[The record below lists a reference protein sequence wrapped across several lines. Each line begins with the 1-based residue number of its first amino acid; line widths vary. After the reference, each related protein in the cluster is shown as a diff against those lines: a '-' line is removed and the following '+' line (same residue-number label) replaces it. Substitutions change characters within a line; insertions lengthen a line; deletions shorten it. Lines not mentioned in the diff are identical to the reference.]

1 MERRRSFNVRC
12 AWKASERVMEN
23 SVAGI
28 DWHKLGASVS
38 AVVKTVIGD
47 QFRLYGRVLPEETD
61 LIADLGSVDDIE
73 VLEVLMTM
81 EELFNLR
88 FDPEVTNSIRTV
100 GDVVTLVE
108 RELEDLQRNSS
119 ASPGLFQ

>member
-1 MERRRSFNVRC
+1 M
-12 AWKASERVMEN
+12 
-23 SVAGI
+23 AGI
-28 DWHKLGASVS
+28 EWQKLGASVS

-61 LIADLGSVDDIE
+61 LITDLGSVDDIE

-100 GDVVTLVE
+100 GDVVALVE
-108 RELEDLQRNSS
+108 DELGNLQRISS
-119 ASPGLFQ
+119 ASPEVLK